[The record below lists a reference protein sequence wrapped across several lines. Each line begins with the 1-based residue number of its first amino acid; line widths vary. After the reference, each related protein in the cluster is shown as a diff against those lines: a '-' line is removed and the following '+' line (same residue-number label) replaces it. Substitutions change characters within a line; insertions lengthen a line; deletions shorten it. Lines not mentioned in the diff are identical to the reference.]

1 MRIALI
7 GLGNM
12 GLPMAANLL
21 KAGHAVIGHD
31 VVRAALDAHAANG
44 GSVADSIAE
53 AVAGAE
59 VVITM
64 LPAGQHVAEVYLGG
78 KGVLASIGTA
88 RPLLI
93 DSSTIDVATARR
105 VASEVAKRGMEML
118 DAPVSGGVGGA
129 TAGTLTFMCGGT
141 EAAFARAKPVL
152 QCMGKNIFHAGESG
166 AGQTVKICNNM
177 MLAVSMFGVAE
188 AFVLADRL
196 GLDRQKLYDIVS
208 TATGR
213 SWALTDYCPA
223 PGPVPSAPSNR
234 DYAGGF
240 MASLMLKDLTLA
252 KDAAESVDAPTPL
265 GAHAQR
271 LYQAVNEAGEGARD
285 FSVVFRWLSGRS
297 RGEVT

>member
-21 KAGHAVIGHD
+21 KAGHTVIGHD
-31 VVRAALDAHAANG
+31 VVRAAIDAHAANG
-44 GSVADSIAE
+44 GLVAGSIAE

-78 KGVLASIGTA
+78 KGVLASIGAA

-105 VASEVAKRGMEML
+105 VASEAAKRGMEML

-141 EAAFARAKPVL
+141 DAAFARAIPVL
-152 QCMGKNIFHAGESG
+152 K
-166 AGQTVKICNNM
+166 
-177 MLAVSMFGVAE
+177 
-188 AFVLADRL
+188 
-196 GLDRQKLYDIVS
+196 
-208 TATGR
+208 
-213 SWALTDYCPA
+213 
-223 PGPVPSAPSNR
+223 
-234 DYAGGF
+234 
-240 MASLMLKDLTLA
+240 
-252 KDAAESVDAPTPL
+252 
-265 GAHAQR
+265 
-271 LYQAVNEAGEGARD
+271 
-285 FSVVFRWLSGRS
+285 
-297 RGEVT
+297 